1 MKGVV
6 FVWHVDFDTVFS
18 QAKMQLSKINLQM
31 TEFWH
36 VANILVEK
44 TVLRYFSLFLMP
56 KK

>member
-18 QAKMQLSKINLQM
+18 QAKMQLSNLQM